1 MPGRLRRHDDYG
13 HIHFLTISCFRRL
26 PFFRHNT
33 VKQVFVDGM
42 SHTRQRLG
50 IRWVG
55 YVIMP
60 EHVHLLCFPSIRSA
74 EAVVPISTVL
84 QHLKQYVGRHGK
96 SALRTVWAR
105 HRTLGMASLDRWANG
120 EGSKPFWKT
129 RAYDFNITAE
139 DTFHKK
145 LDYIHKN
152 PVTRGLVDRAE
163 QWRWRSYR
171 YYEIDDRSP
180 IAMDWD
186 GSWPIV

>member
-13 HIHFLTISCFRRL
+13 HTHFLTISCFRRL
-26 PFFRHNT
+26 PFFRHDT

-50 IRWVG
+50 IRWIG

-60 EHVHLLCFPSIRSA
+60 EHVHLVCFPSMPTG

-84 QHLKQYVGRHGK
+84 QHLKQYIGRHGK
-96 SALRTVWAR
+96 NALRMVWAR
-105 HRTLGMASLDRWANG
+105 HRTLGLSSLVRSAQSDG
-120 EGSKPFWKT
+120 PKLFWKT
-129 RAYDFNITAE
+129 RGYDFNITTE

-163 QWRWRSYR
+163 QWRWSSHR
-171 YYEIDDRSP
+171 YYEFDDRSL